1 MKTNIFALALAVAAS
16 TFATGCGDRFQE
28 ELPWMVGSQDQ
39 MDNDDETG
47 LGATDITVLE
57 KELRGAIPFMLNYS
71 HEPTGTWA

>member
-39 MDNDDETG
+39 MDNDDDKG
-47 LGATDITVLE
+47 LGATDITARKRASRRHPVHAQLF
-57 KELRGAIPFMLNYS
+57 P
-71 HEPTGTWA
+71 